1 MQMAATISLRDDV
14 GMCVIF
20 RGDVAQRLYIL
31 LNIFAVLSVILVDLG
46 CSIIWIIMVSSID
59 TAGISTKK
67 IMILFVIML
76 QTLSLRENIVW
87 RCLFYMFLY
96 YLHLYSSAYH
106 LHVCNSLNF
115 NVL

>member
-1 MQMAATISLRDDV
+1 MFTVVPA
-14 GMCVIF
+14 
-20 RGDVAQRLYIL
+20 
-31 LNIFAVLSVILVDLG
+31 ILVDLG

-87 RCLFYMFLY
+87 RLFYMFLY
-96 YLHLYSSAYH
+96 YLYLYSSAYH

-115 NVL
+115 NIL